1 MILSKKK
8 NEGGKSVKQFIV
20 SYTIVFEIINM
31 NQANTGIVKLS
42 GILDASHF
50 VVINADIQE
59 YQLL

>member
-1 MILSKKK
+1 
-8 NEGGKSVKQFIV
+8 
-20 SYTIVFEIINM
+20 M